1 MAKDNSFDVVS
12 VIDLQEVDNAINQS
26 TKEINNRFDFKGS
39 KTKITFENNQI
50 NIISD
55 DDFKLKNAKDVL
67 ETKMVKRGID
77 LKALKYGKIE
87 EASGNTVRQK
97 VDLIQGIDKDKAKII
112 TKALKNSKIKV
123 QSSFQEDQV
132 RVSGKNRDDLQAAM
146 QLIKEEDLGMPIQFV
161 NFRTY

>member
-1 MAKDNSFDVVS
+1 
-12 VIDLQEVDNAINQS
+12 
-26 TKEINNRFDFKGS
+26 
-39 KTKITFENNQI
+39 
-50 NIISD
+50 
-55 DDFKLKNAKDVL
+55 
-67 ETKMVKRGID
+67 MVKRGID

-97 VDLIQGIDKDKAKII
+97 ADLIQGIDKDKAKII

-123 QSSFQEDQV
+123 QSTFQDDQV
-132 RVSGKNRDDLQAAM
+132 RVSGKNRDDLQTAM